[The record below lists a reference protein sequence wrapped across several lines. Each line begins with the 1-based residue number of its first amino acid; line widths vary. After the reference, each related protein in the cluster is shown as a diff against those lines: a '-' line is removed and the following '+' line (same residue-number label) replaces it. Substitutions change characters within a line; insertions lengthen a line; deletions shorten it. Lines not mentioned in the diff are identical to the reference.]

1 MISTYNHSFAGML
14 TPAGECLVANST
26 VGSNSLGGC
35 PGQISGP
42 EVMTPSDMAALGWVM
57 PTLGSVASHAVGIP
71 WLKSL
76 DVKASWPIKF
86 RDRVTIEPSVSVFN
100 IFNLA
105 ERILAGQSNGS
116 LSASGTEMEL
126 LALRNVLGGI
136 TPGSSLTP
144 FRATLQSG
152 TYALGA
158 PRQFEFGLRIS
169 F

>member
-1 MISTYNHSFAGML
+1 
-14 TPAGECLVANST
+14 VANQ
-26 VGSNSLGGC
+26 VQG
-35 PGQISGP
+35 
-42 EVMTPSDMAALGWVM
+42 
-57 PTLGSVASHAVGIP
+57 
-71 WLKSL
+71 
-76 DVKASWPIKF
+76 
-86 RDRVTIEPSVSVFN
+86 PSVSVFN

-105 ERILAGQSNGS
+105 NEFLPGNLTGASLLPRQNG
-116 LSASGTEMEL
+116 L
-126 LALRNVLGGI
+126 LAPNVLGGI